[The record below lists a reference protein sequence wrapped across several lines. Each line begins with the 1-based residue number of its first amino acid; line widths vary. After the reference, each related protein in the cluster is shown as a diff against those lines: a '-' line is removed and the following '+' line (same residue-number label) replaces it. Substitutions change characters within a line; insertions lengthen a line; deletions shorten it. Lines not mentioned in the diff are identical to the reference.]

1 MSSTK
6 TTVKVSA
13 IKVYAALRDLEDR
26 LHAVGAHAEANLV
39 RAQKLAVMRNIGA
52 EGDKTQPT
60 IIPRA
65 SATID
70 WGQWK

>member
-13 IKVYAALRDLEDR
+13 IKVYSALRDLEDR
-26 LHAVGAHAEANLV
+26 LHAVGAHTEAAAV
-39 RAQKLAVMRNIGA
+39 RVQKLAVIRNMGV

-70 WGQWK
+70 WNGY